1 MKSNILVLVFLVFQI
16 GHVSWS
22 QKGGL
27 YGKNRFVEFSL
38 VGNSPVINN
47 LSNKAGF
54 YVKNGSNSLVEGSDR
69 FNGGFYGAIGIA
81 PRRNFAISL
90 SGGLW
95 YSNSVAPNQI
105 FFPDSYSYSGYS
117 SIYVYHENL
126 SIRTMTIMPILHFG
140 GSRELLPVGLSH
152 ELGFGYSSSSVVKK
166 DYVVRTNGSNIYA
179 NNQLYTD
186 IPKLIDSIVAVNGS
200 YINYDQKYKGFVLM
214 YGLKFR
220 TPLNKRLMLNYGIRY
235 TVNFVNNEG
244 YNTYSTPNNYNYN
257 NALFAQIVSQIRR
270 TQLRNLLSL
279 NIGLSFAF

>member
-1 MKSNILVLVFLVFQI
+1 MKNSILVLVLLVFQV
-16 GHVSWS
+16 GNVSWA

-27 YGKNRFVEFSL
+27 YGKTRFVEFSL
-38 VGNSPVINN
+38 VGNSPIINN
-47 LSNKAGF
+47 VTNKNGF
-54 YVKNGSNSLVEGSDR
+54 YVNSGSNSLVAGSDR

-90 SGGLW
+90 SGGLS
-95 YSNSVAPNQI
+95 YSNSVGPNQI
-105 FFPDSYSYSGYS
+105 FYPDSYSYNGYS
-117 SIYVYHENL
+117 SFYVNHENL

-152 ELGFGYSSSSVVKK
+152 ELGVGYSSSSVVEK
-166 DYVVRTNGSNIYA
+166 DYIVRADGGYA
-179 NNQLYTD
+179 YVNNQMYTD

-244 YNTYSTPNNYNYN
+244 YNTYSTPNNYTYD
-257 NALFAQIVSQIRR
+257 NALFAQIISQIRR

-279 NIGLSFAF
+279 NIGLTFAF